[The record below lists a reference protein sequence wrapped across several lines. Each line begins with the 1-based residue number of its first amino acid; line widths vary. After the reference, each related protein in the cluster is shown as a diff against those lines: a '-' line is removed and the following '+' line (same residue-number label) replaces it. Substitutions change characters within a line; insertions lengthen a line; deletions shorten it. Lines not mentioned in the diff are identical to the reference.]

1 FPFLRH
7 GCPHPARRL
16 PHVLHRRLVLAV
28 ARKRDLAAP
37 RQLACTSPM
46 ATSGK
51 RGAAARPS
59 PRAQTHSPG
68 SEDSRSLGSLP
79 RNEAPRPA
87 GISETT
93 SPGSVKREAELV
105 IADPEHVAL
114 ADRPALHALAVVLDA
129 VRRAHVHDVVAPVR
143 E

>member
-1 FPFLRH
+1 
-7 GCPHPARRL
+7 
-16 PHVLHRRLVLAV
+16 
-28 ARKRDLAAP
+28 
-37 RQLACTSPM
+37 M

-143 E
+143 ELDHRVLAGHVRILDRQITGLPPATDDEALLGDRENL